1 MTLTLIMGKPM
12 ENKTLGQKLSPLL
25 AEIEATLWESEA
37 MDGVQPH
44 YTEEGFR
51 AAVKIFMSAIM
62 DKMYDV
68 QRCDGMNL
76 DDMAKMATSC
86 GQELSKF
93 VHAYTGINT
102 KKLYGQ

>member
-1 MTLTLIMGKPM
+1 MK
-12 ENKTLGQKLSPLL
+12 NKEETLGQKLSPLL
-25 AEIEATLWESEA
+25 AEIEMTLWESEA
-37 MDGVQPH
+37 MYGLQPR

-68 QRCDGMNL
+68 QRCDGMSL
-76 DDMAKMATSC
+76 DDMANMATSC

-93 VHAYTGINT
+93 VHTYTGINT
-102 KKLYGQ
+102 KELYAE

>member
-1 MTLTLIMGKPM
+1 M
-12 ENKTLGQKLSPLL
+12 ENKTLGQWLSPIL
-25 AEIEATLWESEA
+25 AEIEAALWESEA
-37 MDGVQPH
+37 MDGLQPR

-51 AAVKIFMSAIM
+51 AATKIFLSAIM

-68 QRCDGMNL
+68 QRCDGMSL

-93 VHAYTGINT
+93 VHTYTGINT
-102 KKLYGQ
+102 KKLYGK